1 MRTPDSH
8 EERQDMPEPA
18 SSLGPTKADI
28 PSPVPASITIGKQL
42 ALQRVFGVPN
52 GIDFM
57 AAQSEAGFR
66 ITFGN

>member
-1 MRTPDSH
+1 MTSNANIDGQETL
-8 EERQDMPEPA
+8 EEASDAQPA
-18 SSLGPTKADI
+18 SNTASASVPTAM
-28 PSPVPASITIGKQL
+28 SISKQL